1 MKYTVWENDVD
12 GNRKFAEFDSLEK
25 ARECV
30 MSNRSRGFNVYARD
44 ESGETVCPSYKRD
57 TRTLSDLYAK
67 PFLSH

>member
-1 MKYTVWENDVD
+1 MKYTVWNNDEFGV
-12 GNRKFAEFDSLEK
+12 RKVAEFDSLEK

-44 ESGETVCPSYKRD
+44 ENGETVCPTYKRD
-57 TRTLSDLYAK
+57 AT